1 MGDVLTIETGLSCNQ
16 RCAHCPQPPLRSRFG
31 AAVGDL
37 STDDIRARIVRGLA
51 DGATEVAFT
60 GGEPTIRKDIAG
72 LVAFARDRGAARVSL
87 TTNARMFAYP
97 DFCARMLDAGLGGV
111 SVSLHGPD
119 APTHEALTCVPGS
132 FRQAV
137 SGIATLNRMAAER
150 GTRCDV
156 TSITVLVPSNVDRLR
171 DTLLLAG
178 RLGARLH
185 IVQPFILSR
194 AMLAQADRF
203 LLSRDALRRAVAQA
217 LAEPLPHGGRVK
229 PYNLPHC
236 DYRPLGDAIEFQ
248 RYALRTSR
256 QHLDADAVRQRTC
269 QFLRDAACDACDDTA
284 CPGVRVEHVPDLEMA
299 AMILADVDRAVP
311 PVAGRPVRIG
321 SLDLLGPAA
330 FAQVLAGLRA
340 RGASDVSL
348 LWGGHGR
355 TSASRVIALC
365 REHGVGE
372 VVLIARPSVRR
383 SGGVHAWEA
392 GNIEAIRAFVDALPT
407 DGAVRPAL
415 FLVATDLGSARTR
428 DLDADTLDALATA
441 IAARGGRQACLS
453 VPERVDEA
461 GPVTDPAVRDAIV
474 AGLPGLK
481 ARLAGAGLAACLV
494 RNARGPADPD
504 GLLLQTRAAAILPVA
519 SWDPAFLEHRFA
531 GPAFGWAMWSY
542 PVWVREFPPEDASAV
557 TP

>member
-16 RCAHCPQPPLRSRFG
+16 RCAHCPQPPLRARFG
-31 AAVGDL
+31 VAAGDL
-37 STDDIRARIVRGLA
+37 STDEIRSRIARGLE
-51 DGATEVAFT
+51 DGAVEVAFT
-60 GGEPTIRKDIAG
+60 GGEPTIRKDIAE

-137 SGIATLNRMAAER
+137 AGVATLNRMAAER
-150 GTRCDV
+150 GARCDV

-171 DTLLLAG
+171 DTLVLAG

-194 AMLAQADRF
+194 PMLARADRF

-236 DYRPLGDAIEFQ
+236 DYRSLGDAIEFQ

-256 QHLDADAVRQRTC
+256 QHLDADAIRQGTC

-284 CPGVRVEHVPDLEMA
+284 CPGVRVEHVPDVEMA
-299 AMILADVDRAVP
+299 AMILADIDRAVP
-311 PVAGRPVRIG
+311 PVAGRPVRVG

-355 TSASRVIALC
+355 TSASRVVALC

-372 VVLIARPSVRR
+372 VVLIARPSVRQR
-383 SGGVHAWEA
+383 GGVHAWEA
-392 GNIEAIRAFVDALPT
+392 GNVEAIRAFVDALPPA
-407 DGAVRPAL
+407 GPVRPAL
-415 FLVATDLGSARTR
+415 FVVATDLGSERTR
-428 DLDADTLDALATA
+428 DLDANTLDALATA
-441 IAARGGRQACLS
+441 ISGRGGTRAYVA

-461 GPVTDPAVRDAIV
+461 GPVTDPADRNAIV
-474 AGLPGLK
+474 AGLP
-481 ARLAGAGLAACLV
+481 ALAASLAAAGLAASLV
-494 RNARGPADPD
+494 PNARAPADP
-504 GLLLQTRAAAILPVA
+504 GSVLLASRAAAVLPAA

-542 PVWVREFPPEDASAV
+542 PVWVREFPPEDAPGV